1 MSLGMTKVVIDQRRI
16 IEMTDF
22 EIWLH
27 DFGYDHILRMLE
39 IRRPGQY
46 TPYEIDKKFSDQ
58 SLYLDNHFRHIQI
71 KEAIELPDKDILI
84 GFREIYDSEDFEKD
98 WDESVIY
105 YKKLSEIELT
115 YFPCDDN
122 IENWE

>member
-1 MSLGMTKVVIDQRRI
+1 MNLGMTKVDIDQRRI

-22 EIWLH
+22 ETWLH

-46 TPYEIDKKFSDQ
+46 TPYEMDKKFVDE
-58 SLYLDNHFRHIQI
+58 SLYIDDHFSHIQI

-84 GFREIYDSEDFEKD
+84 GFREIYDSEDFEKK

-122 IENWE
+122 IENW

>member
-1 MSLGMTKVVIDQRRI
+1 
-16 IEMTDF
+16 MTDF
-22 EIWLH
+22 ETWLH
-27 DFGYDHILRMLE
+27 DFGYEHIFRMLE

-46 TPYEIDKKFSDQ
+46 THYEMDKKFVDQ
-58 SLYLDNHFRHIQI
+58 SLYVDYHFRHIQI

-84 GFREIYDSEDFEKD
+84 GFREIYDSESFEKD
-98 WDESVIY
+98 WSESVIY
-105 YKKLSEIELT
+105 YKKLSEIELS

>member
-1 MSLGMTKVVIDQRRI
+1 M
-16 IEMTDF
+16 
-22 EIWLH
+22 
-27 DFGYDHILRMLE
+27 
-39 IRRPGQY
+39 
-46 TPYEIDKKFSDQ
+46 DKKFEDE
-58 SLYLDNHFRHIQI
+58 SLYIDNYFRHIQI

-84 GFREIYDSEDFEKD
+84 GFREIYDSESFERQ

-115 YFPCDDN
+115 YFPDDDN

>member
-1 MSLGMTKVVIDQRRI
+1 MNLGMTKVDIDQRRI

-22 EIWLH
+22 ETWLH
-27 DFGYDHILRMLE
+27 DFGYDHILCMLE

-46 TPYEIDKKFSDQ
+46 TPYEIDKKFVDE
-58 SLYLDNHFRHIQI
+58 SLYIDNHFRHIQI

-98 WDESVIY
+98 WDESVVY
-105 YKKLSEIELT
+105 YKKLSEIELS